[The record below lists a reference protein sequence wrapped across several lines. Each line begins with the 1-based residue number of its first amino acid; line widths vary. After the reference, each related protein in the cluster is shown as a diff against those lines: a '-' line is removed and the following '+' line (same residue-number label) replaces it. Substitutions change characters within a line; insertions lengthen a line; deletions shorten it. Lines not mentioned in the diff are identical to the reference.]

1 MTMSWKKTLK
11 RGSNFPLIP
20 TYFRSEGTH
29 CKNIEF
35 LNFHYDQ
42 IENFAFLQQLK
53 KRVIRL
59 ESSCQVAKTCFCIF
73 TAAESESEP
82 VSMQIIFA
90 ISLISFS
97 AFERSISVVAD
108 LLQVSG
114 QSKNL
119 AALLLLLLLL
129 L

>member
-1 MTMSWKKTLK
+1 MTISWKKTLK
-11 RGSNFPLIP
+11 RGSNFPPIP

-29 CKNIEF
+29 CKNIQF
-35 LNFHYDQ
+35 PCIHFYQ

-53 KRVIRL
+53 KGVIRL
-59 ESSCQVAKTCFCIF
+59 ESSCQVAKTCICIF
-73 TAAESESEP
+73 TAVESESEP
-82 VSMQIIFA
+82 VSLQNIFA
-90 ISLISFS
+90 ISLISFA

-114 QSKNL
+114 QSKKL